1 MSANT
6 EQPMTENPPFH
17 RTRVWLR
24 VMASLAEAYIDRY
37 AIQQLWWQSSIS
49 EGGINQHLT
58 RPVHWAART

>member
-1 MSANT
+1 MS
-6 EQPMTENPPFH
+6 ENPPLH
-17 RTRVWLR
+17 RTRVWLH